1 MELIL
6 FNPHLRDILRKTATV
21 CIVAKPLKRSM
32 EKMESIVIYDSR
44 PELNRPIVVEGLP
57 GIGNV
62 GKIAAEY
69 LAEALNAER
78 FASIYSPDFP
88 PQVLVDEENVADFA
102 RNELWFAKAK
112 DVDLVFILGD
122 YQGSSSEGQ
131 FLVCKQIIDLL
142 LKYDPVEIIT
152 LGGYGTGTI
161 IETPRVLGA
170 VSKVEVKA
178 AYEKL
183 GVVFEPHE
191 PKGGIAGASAMFLAL
206 GQIYGINSI
215 CLMGETA
222 GYFIDHKSAAAIM
235 EILVK
240 KLDVEVDTEEL
251 DNHSAMIDELNQKVR
266 ELESGRTTEEDLNY
280 FG

>member
-1 MELIL
+1 
-6 FNPHLRDILRKTATV
+6 
-21 CIVAKPLKRSM
+21 
-32 EKMESIVIYDSR
+32 MESIVIYDSK
-44 PELNRPIVVEGLP
+44 PELVNPVIIEGLP

-62 GKIAAEY
+62 GKIAADY
-69 LAEALNAER
+69 LASALGAER

-88 PQVLVDEENVADFA
+88 PQVLINEENVADFA
-102 RNELWFAKAK
+102 RNELWFARTKTT
-112 DVDLVFILGD
+112 DLVFILGD

-131 FLVCKQIIDLL
+131 FLICKKIIGLL
-142 LKYDPVEIIT
+142 LEYDPAEIVT

-183 GVVFEPHE
+183 GVVFEPGE

-206 GQIYGINSI
+206 GQIYDIDSI

-235 EILVK
+235 EVLIR
-240 KLDVEVDTEEL
+240 KLDVEVDMEEL
-251 DNHSAMIDELNQKVR
+251 EGHSAMIDELNQKVR
-266 ELESGRTTEEDLNY
+266 ELESSRTSEEDLNY